1 MPNMKQTESAVFEQ
15 RATVDRRA
23 LLRPGHS
30 DDAAADGS
38 GARGEGAGRGCSHGV
53 HSVRVARAG
62 FRVCAID
69 NSQTMLQE
77 AQSADCGR
85 HQFAP

>member
-1 MPNMKQTESAVFEQ
+1 MM
-15 RATVDRRA
+15 
-23 LLRPGHS
+23 LRLMGVEP
-30 DDAAADGS
+30 
-38 GARGEGAGRGCSHGV
+38 GARVLDAGCSHGV

-69 NSQTMLQE
+69 NSQTMLRE